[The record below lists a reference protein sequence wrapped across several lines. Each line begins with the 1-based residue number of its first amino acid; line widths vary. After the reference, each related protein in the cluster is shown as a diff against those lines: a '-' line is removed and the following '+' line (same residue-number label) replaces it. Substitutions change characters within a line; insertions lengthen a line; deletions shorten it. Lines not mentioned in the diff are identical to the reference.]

1 MTFLALILKNL
12 VRQKTRAGLTMLG
25 IGIGITTVVAL
36 GVITGGL
43 KTSSGEIIRTGDA
56 DFMVAQEG
64 AADLSFSS
72 VSEEQWSAVAATPG
86 VDKAIGALFHI
97 TQTDDNPYFVILGV
111 RPEDMES
118 LGLTLTA
125 GTYPSADAPDAIL
138 LGADGALSLGAAVG
152 GTVSIDNHVFTVS
165 GIYNAPSMWQQSGA
179 FASLAT
185 VQQLSRKPGV
195 VTAVFV
201 RAAQGADI
209 TDLRGRIEAAEPQ
222 LVTIGEI
229 GELSKVDQGI
239 ELLDAAN
246 LAISVL
252 AVGIGAV
259 GVMNTMVMSVFERTR
274 EIGIFRAVGWSSR
287 RILKMVIGESLL
299 LCVAAGIVGSLVGVL
314 ASRAVLL
321 IPTVRSL
328 MQPQYTVDI
337 FIRAFVV
344 AVIVALA
351 GAAYPAWRAVRMSP
365 MEALRHE

>member
-1 MTFLALILKNL
+1 MTFFALILKNL

-43 KTSSGEIIRTGDA
+43 KTTTGEIIRTAGA

-64 AADLSFSS
+64 AADMSFST
-72 VSEEQWSAVAATPG
+72 VSEDQWAAVEAQPG
-86 VDKAIGALFHI
+86 VERAVGALFHI
-97 TQTDDNPYFVILGV
+97 TQAGSNPYFVILGV
-111 RPEDMES
+111 RPDDMDA
-118 LGLTLTA
+118 LGLVLTA
-125 GTYPSADAPDAIL
+125 GSYPAPGDPDAIL
-138 LGADGALSLGAAVG
+138 LGEGGASNLGASVG
-152 GTVSIDNHVFTVS
+152 ETVTIDDRAFRVA
-165 GIYNAPSMWQQSGA
+165 GIYQSPSLWQESGA
-179 FASLAT
+179 FASLSTTQAMA
-185 VQQLSRKPGV
+185 SKPGV

-201 RAAQGADI
+201 RVAAGSEVA
-209 TDLRGRIEAAEPQ
+209 TVRAAIESAQPQ
-222 LVTIGEI
+222 LVTIADVDEI
-229 GELSKVDQGI
+229 SEVDQGI

-252 AVGIGAV
+252 AVGIGAI

-274 EIGIFRAVGWSSR
+274 EIGIFRAVGWSGR
-287 RILKMVIGESLL
+287 RIFRMIIGESLL
-299 LCVAAGIVGSLVGVL
+299 LCVVAGVIGSLAGVL

-328 MQPQYTVDI
+328 LQPQYTPDI
-337 FIRAFVV
+337 FIRAFAV

-351 GAAYPAWRAVRMSP
+351 GAAYPALRAVRMSP